1 MLVSQVLPPGV
12 RPGVATVPD
21 PLGDSRR
28 PSVALVRV
36 VHSAAAPEV
45 PLGELD
51 GNLESLKD
59 NSSPRLS
66 CNKCYFDSLPT

>member
-1 MLVSQVLPPGV
+1 MLVRQILPSGV

-28 PSVALVRV
+28 PSVALVGV
-36 VHSAAAPEV
+36 VHAAAAPEV

-51 GNLESLKD
+51 SNLEPLKD

-66 CNKCYFDSLPT
+66 